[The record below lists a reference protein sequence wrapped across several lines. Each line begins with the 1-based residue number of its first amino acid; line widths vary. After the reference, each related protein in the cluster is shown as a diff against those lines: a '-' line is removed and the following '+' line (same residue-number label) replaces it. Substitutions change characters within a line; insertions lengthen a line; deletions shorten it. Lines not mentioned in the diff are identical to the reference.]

1 MFGRGIWDTHSRSA
15 VLSSLIFEL
24 CSLFD
29 SETSLAN
36 RKRFRTFPFYRD
48 AILDRQKIKFYKE
61 RKCGEMRESR
71 RTEKR
76 PVFSSTI
83 RGKMTNLPAD

>member
-1 MFGRGIWDTHSRSA
+1 MFGRRIWDTHSRSA

-36 RKRFRTFPFYRD
+36 RKRFRTFPFCGD
-48 AILDRQKIKFYKE
+48 SILDRQKNKVLQ
-61 RKCGEMRESR
+61 RKKMRRNAGKQKDGEA
-71 RTEKR
+71 TG
-76 PVFSSTI
+76 I
-83 RGKMTNLPAD
+83 LLDN